1 MNVLPGSLCQTS
13 EGQITLWFT
22 VVSTDLWVAG
32 ESSVCTVC
40 GYALLYDM
48 YHNTI
53 EFMEEHCG
61 YSYVLRDGDGLLL

>member
-1 MNVLPGSLCQTS
+1 MNVLPGSLCQTA

-22 VVSTDLWVAG
+22 VVSTGLWSAG
-32 ESSVCTVC
+32 GDEYCRVC
-40 GYALLYDM
+40 GYGLLYDG

-53 EFMEEHCG
+53 EFIEEHYG